1 MKKLY
6 LIASTFIIAVLVLSL
21 FGASPAA
28 ATPVED
34 RLADQNKVKWTQDYI
49 GEVPPIMMRDPM
61 LEMFGQVDGPI
72 PYTYEEAVKLAGHS
86 CGAVAGGWEITRK
99 ALEALYPDGEVPLR
113 GQIVIYAPGA
123 EDEWHVGVLAEVMMY
138 ITGAAPKTGFSGAEY
153 GPVNDVY
160 IRRNKLIFTDLP
172 TGTLPVK
179 MQWVFERN
187 DTHKKVGVVYNIGM
201 IQPAGSPY
209 WTALGVKMAK
219 GDVTPQEKAEYV
231 KWWNARAKF
240 VFQNADKLEGF
251 FTVTELN

>member
-1 MKKLY
+1 
-6 LIASTFIIAVLVLSL
+6 
-21 FGASPAA
+21 
-28 ATPVED
+28 
-34 RLADQNKVKWTQDYI
+34 
-49 GEVPPIMMRDPM
+49 
-61 LEMFGQVDGPI
+61 
-72 PYTYEEAVKLAGHS
+72 
-86 CGAVAGGWEITRK
+86 
-99 ALEALYPDGEVPLR
+99 
-113 GQIVIYAPGA
+113 
-123 EDEWHVGVLAEVMMY
+123 MY

>member
-1 MKKLY
+1 MKKIN
-6 LIASTFIIAVLVLSL
+6 LIASILILAVMVLSL
-21 FGASPAA
+21 YRSSSAVAA
-28 ATPVED
+28 PVEEQP
-34 RLADQNKVKWTQDYI
+34 ADKVKVKWTQDYI

-72 PYTYEEAVKLAGHS
+72 AYTYEEAVKLAGHS

-99 ALEALYPDGEVPLR
+99 ALEALYPDGEVPMR

-153 GPVNDVY
+153 AVNDVY
-160 IRRNKLIFTDLP
+160 VRRNKLVFTELP
-172 TGTLPVK
+172 TGIPPAK
-179 MQWVFERN
+179 MKWIFERK
-187 DTHKKVGVVYNIGM
+187 DTGKQVGVVYNLGM

-209 WTALGVKMAK
+209 WTALGVKMAQ
-219 GDVTPQEKAEYV
+219 GTATPQESAEYV

-240 VFQNADKLEGF
+240 VFQNADKLDGF